1 MAIKAGYE
9 FLLEF
14 SGRKSIQ
21 PGGAATPG
29 LAIPLRILLSP
40 EQSHAPQAEVV
51 RTGTKGDW
59 AET

>member
-14 SGRKSIQ
+14 IGRKSIQ
-21 PGGAATPG
+21 PAGAATPG

-40 EQSHAPQAEVV
+40 QQSRNAHAEVL
-51 RTGTKGDW
+51 RRGRKGAS